1 MRCKKFVLVLSLME
15 NTHVETE
22 NTKAIASVRIPVK
35 IWVELA
41 AHIKQCVFQL
51 TLKGGSTGANPVH
64 RQPTKTCV
72 SVTLHFRLWRVTEM
86 QSDVKKINAE

>member
-22 NTKAIASVRIPVK
+22 NTKAIASVSSVRIPVK

-41 AHIKQCVFQL
+41 AHIKQCVF
-51 TLKGGSTGANPVH
+51 N
-64 RQPTKTCV
+64 
-72 SVTLHFRLWRVTEM
+72 
-86 QSDVKKINAE
+86 

>member
-22 NTKAIASVRIPVK
+22 DTKAIASVRIPVK

-41 AHIKQCVFQL
+41 AHIKQCVF
-51 TLKGGSTGANPVH
+51 N
-64 RQPTKTCV
+64 
-72 SVTLHFRLWRVTEM
+72 
-86 QSDVKKINAE
+86 